1 MNIRYPIYEG
11 VYRILTLNLNMN
23 TFGRVLESLGLT
35 VLGRRI
41 SHDESSLTDI
51 NSNVGHSLN
60 NLLRQH
66 LYILNHHCEC
76 GVKSPLNYPVSD
88 VKVWGQNIFYGLFD

>member
-1 MNIRYPIYEG
+1 
-11 VYRILTLNLNMN
+11 MN

-51 NSNVGHSLN
+51 NSNVSI
-60 NLLRQH
+60 R
-66 LYILNHHCEC
+66 
-76 GVKSPLNYPVSD
+76 
-88 VKVWGQNIFYGLFD
+88 

>member
-1 MNIRYPIYEG
+1 M
-11 VYRILTLNLNMN
+11 NMN

-51 NSNVGHSLN
+51 NSNVGPSLN

-88 VKVWGQNIFYGLFD
+88 VKVWGPNIFYGLFD